1 MRARPHASRVR
12 ATLNPP
18 PTAHKTAQPAGQA
31 QRSARSPLR
40 ARPPSQPGTR
50 NAQPAPHCAQD
61 RTARRAGATLSPF
74 TTARKTTQPAGYA
87 QCSTRL
93 PLRKTAQ
100 PSGSR
105 HAQPARHCAQNPTA
119 RWAGATLSPPPLRAR
134 PHASRAGTTLSPHHC
149 AQNPTASQVR
159 ATLNP
164 PQAMLKPRK
173 AD

>member
-1 MRARPHASRVR
+1 MLPRPDPSGGIARRVRAASASSLLRAKPHYSRVCATPNPPVRAKPHASRVH

-18 PTAHKTAQPAGQA
+18 VIARKTA
-31 QRSARSPLR
+31 R
-40 ARPPSQPGTR
+40 QPGTR

-134 PHASRAGTTLSPHHC
+134 PHASRAGTTLSP
-149 AQNPTASQVR
+149 
-159 ATLNP
+159 
-164 PQAMLKPRK
+164 
-173 AD
+173 